1 MDRKEDSLLVPI
13 VLFVL
18 NRIRSQWRGGAS
30 FALCQRV
37 PFVSF
42 AFVKL
47 SFSRVAFNLRMVI
60 AKFVTP
66 FIASALFRIG
76 KVHAVCNR
84 CTRDETIVN
93 DYCPR

>member
-18 NRIRSQWRGGAS
+18 NRIRSQWHGGAS
-30 FALCQRV
+30 LALCQLV

-42 AFVKL
+42 VFVEL
-47 SFSRVAFNLRMVI
+47 SFARVVFNLRMVI
-60 AKFVTP
+60 VKFVIP
-66 FIASALFRIG
+66 SVASALFRIG
-76 KVHAVCNR
+76 KVHAVSNR

>member
-18 NRIRSQWRGGAS
+18 NRIRSQWHSGAS
-30 FALCQRV
+30 LALCQRV

-47 SFSRVAFNLRMVI
+47 SFSLVAFDLRMVI

-66 FIASALFRIG
+66 SVASALFRIG
-76 KVHAVCNR
+76 KVHAVSSR
-84 CTRDETIVN
+84 RTRDETIAN

>member
-18 NRIRSQWRGGAS
+18 NRIRSQWHGGAS
-30 FALCQRV
+30 LALYV

-42 AFVKL
+42 GFVKL
-47 SFSRVAFNLRMVI
+47 SFSRVAFNLSMVI

-66 FIASALFRIG
+66 SVASALFRIG
-76 KVHAVCNR
+76 KVHAVSNR
-84 CTRDETIVN
+84 RTRDETIVN